1 MHVSEV
7 LFAALGALGG
17 VGAGQL
23 ALMTAGEARS
33 WKLRHD
39 HLLGGVAGLVAGA
52 LAARGGWWLGL
63 AYALVLIP
71 HALID
76 LRHQLVY
83 GGPVLASIAL
93 ALVLR
98 TSTGGLASG
107 LMGVLA
113 GGLIVL
119 IIREIAARL
128 LGHEALGSGDV
139 LLAAMIGA
147 MVGIERLT
155 QALVWGVYLGGV
167 WAVALLLLGHG
178 DRRARMP
185 YGTALCTAAI
195 LAVSLG

>member
-23 ALMTAGEARS
+23 ALVGAGEARS
-33 WKLRHD
+33 WELRHD
-39 HLLGGVAGLVAGA
+39 HLLGGVVGLVAGA
-52 LAARGGWWLGL
+52 LAARGGSWLVL
-63 AYALVLIP
+63 TYALVLIP

-83 GGPVLASIAL
+83 QGPVLASIAL

-98 TSTGGLASG
+98 TATGGLVSG
-107 LMGVLA
+107 LLGVLA
-113 GGLIVL
+113 GGLVVL

-128 LGHEALGSGDV
+128 LGYEALGSGDV

-155 QALVWGVYLGGV
+155 QALVWGVYLGGA
-167 WAVALLLLGHG
+167 WAVALLLLGRA
-178 DRRARMP
+178 DRHASMP
-185 YGTALCTAAI
+185 YGTVLCAAAI
-195 LAVSLG
+195 GALALG